1 MSPTPTQLRE
11 KENCIF
17 APKEVAPAVGVG
29 VGVGV
34 GIGVGGV
41 SNGTKIYHAARFQ
54 QLHSGAGESLA
65 NLLLGLKVLGTNAN
79 N

>member
-29 VGVGV
+29 VGV
-34 GIGVGGV
+34 GVGGV